1 MTDQRP
7 TFMFKERARGPMP
20 REETVTKQTA
30 FTLIEVL
37 VVIAIIGLL
46 VTILVPSMNK
56 ARDYAKRTV
65 CASNLRNI
73 GVGLRSYI
81 GERNDRLPYASFMP
95 SVSPLPLE
103 TEESIY
109 ISDVLKKR
117 LGNEIGVFE
126 CPSDYSGSVRA
137 APNNGLSYFQSE
149 RSSYE
154 YRVRFGGGT
163 MAELS
168 NRFSRRGRI
177 VAENMIWIMRDYDN
191 FHAPAGEIGS
201 RRYLYI
207 DGHVTDFEN

>member
-1 MTDQRP
+1 M
-7 TFMFKERARGPMP
+7 
-20 REETVTKQTA
+20 
-30 FTLIEVL
+30 
-37 VVIAIIGLL
+37 
-46 VTILVPSMNK
+46 SK
-56 ARDYAKRTV
+56 ARDYAKRTA

-73 GVGLRSYI
+73 GVALRSYI

-95 SVSPLPLE
+95 SLSPLPLE

-117 LGNEIGVFE
+117 LGNEIDVFE

-137 APNNGLSYFQSE
+137 DPNNGLSYFHSE

-154 YRVRFGGGT
+154 YRVQFGGGT

-177 VAENMIWIMRDYDN
+177 VADNMIWIMRDYDN
-191 FHAPAGEIGS
+191 FHAPAGKIVYRDFHGS
-201 RRYLYI
+201 VIPNCQYRKLNVETIVDAIPFGEKTEGMLISSTILSTSSTVGLAVFAFRR
-207 DGHVTDFEN
+207 TD